1 MLNTEEQRIDIIEN
15 CQILLKTVLHP
26 FTQTDDTPEGRMIAQ
41 LKWLKERA
49 ENSDLPL
56 PVDPI
61 KLSTLRRIYVDGEL
75 CRHASTPDKVHQ
87 EIEIYM
93 DRLLS
98 LTKKAQLLF
107 KPPYYP
113 YGVRC
118 IEALIALLVKPQRR
132 LSQYEYGLIEELKQL
147 KQLLLAGKIAPPLE
161 SYLPNYPNFREVYS
175 ITGNSTDDLKNGKFL
190 TETVAQLLFEG
201 VRPASWITTDAADK
215 ETASL

>member
-1 MLNTEEQRIDIIEN
+1 
-15 CQILLKTVLHP
+15 
-26 FTQTDDTPEGRMIAQ
+26 
-41 LKWLKERA
+41 
-49 ENSDLPL
+49 
-56 PVDPI
+56 
-61 KLSTLRRIYVDGEL
+61 
-75 CRHASTPDKVHQ
+75 
-87 EIEIYM
+87 M